1 MKKINRQQIKELFP
15 YRIYERGLVYYNANR
30 VQGLSYNKQK
40 EVWFAEVEGTSDY
53 YVEVDFAKITSGRI
67 RTFCECPAFEMYDT
81 CKHLVAVM
89 FEIADQD
96 EIPKVTEAETL
107 SFMEGIFDQTSLPSQ
122 VMSNKVPMKVQYVLK
137 LERSNKIWLEI
148 KTGIEHLYVVRHVRE
163 LLEHIFDC
171 EKHYFTHKFTYY
183 PEDHYFLQQDLDILE
198 QLQTFILT
206 GDMYTDRSYYA
217 ESAYDKRAVLIPP
230 LDFPDLLEK
239 LVQRDLLVIAKEKSY
254 DNITVVR
261 DDSPFQFT
269 VTHDAAEQLVLKM
282 EGVQAATYFEDYH
295 MVFLDG
301 TCYFPTKAQQ
311 QTWKQIRQL
320 GMDDHELPITS
331 TTADRFF
338 SEALPVLKKQSPV
351 EISEAVTD
359 EIIEHPLR
367 AKLYLEKSEEA
378 IIGKLRYHYGDIEID
393 PFSNQTNKDVIII
406 RDVEI
411 ERHIMHLIE
420 QSNFHFNGRELYINL
435 LEDEEIYDFLYTI
448 LPMLDEY
455 VELYLT
461 ADIQGFI
468 VENEPIPSTTV
479 QVESSTNLLE
489 IGFDISGVDDEEVT
503 AMIQAVIEK
512 KRFYRLQTGAIV
524 SLEGEEY
531 QSIQR
536 FFHDADLNEADISDG
551 KVVMPVY
558 RGMQIDE
565 LIETKKNYDPSFR
578 KLLHQL
584 QSPEEQVYD
593 IPSELQAELRD
604 YQQTGYQWFKSLSEY
619 HLGGILADDMG
630 LGKTVQT
637 IAYLLSEEHTYPHLV
652 VVPSSVIYNWRNEC
666 ARFAPSLHVEVVA
679 GTPEERS
686 QIIQQA
692 KQADVWITSYGTVR
706 QDIELYRELTFHTLI
721 LDEAQFIKN
730 HATKTSK
737 AIREVKAQKRFALS
751 GTPIENT
758 VDELWA
764 IFQVI
769 LPGLMP
775 NLKEFRKL
783 EPKEMATLT
792 RPFILRRL
800 KEDVLQELPEK
811 IEAVHVSE
819 LTKEQKDLYVGY
831 LQELQE
837 ITSASI
843 AANNF
848 QQNRMKILAGLTR
861 LRQLCCHPSLFIENY
876 EGRSGKLDEL
886 LETVQTMKNSG
897 RRMLIFSQFTS
908 MHELFIEEFDKL
920 GIDYFY
926 LHGQTPSRKR
936 VEMSEAFN
944 QGEKDVFLISLR
956 AGGTGLNLTGADTVI
971 LYDLWWNPA
980 VEDQAAGRAHRYG
993 QKNVVQVIRFITE
1006 GTIEEKIYEL
1016 QQKKRE
1022 LINQVIQPGETML
1035 SSLSE
1040 DDVRLL
1046 LNI

>member
-1 MKKINRQQIKELFP
+1 
-15 YRIYERGLVYYNANR
+15 
-30 VQGLSYNKQK
+30 
-40 EVWFAEVEGTSDY
+40 VEGTSDY
-53 YVEVDFAKITSGRI
+53 YVEIDFSKMDSGRI
-67 RTFCECPAFEMYDT
+67 QTYCECPAFEMYDS
-81 CKHLVAVM
+81 CKHLAAVM
-89 FEIADQD
+89 LEIADRH
-96 EIPKVTEAETL
+96 EIPQITEAETV
-107 SFMEGIFDQTSLPSQ
+107 SFMEGIFEDTLPPSQ
-122 VMSNKVPMKVQYVLK
+122 IMDDKLPMNVQYLLK
-137 LERSNKIWLEI
+137 FERSSKIWLEI
-148 KTGIEHLYVVRHVRE
+148 KTGIDHLYVVRHMRD
-163 LLEHIFDC
+163 LLAHIFDG
-171 EKHYFTHKFTYY
+171 EEHYFTHKFTYH
-183 PEDHYFLQQDLDILE
+183 PEDHYFFAQDLEILE
-198 QLQTFILT
+198 QLQTFIMT

-217 ESAYDKRAVLIPP
+217 ESAYDKRSVLIPP
-230 LDFPDLLEK
+230 IVFPNLLEK
-239 LVQRDLLVIAKEKSY
+239 LVERDLHIETR
-254 DNITVVR
+254 DNTYKYPTIVR
-261 DDSPFQFT
+261 DDSPFRFM
-269 VTHDAAEQLVLKM
+269 VTHDDAEQLVLQM
-282 EGVQAATYFEDYH
+282 EGVEGATYFEDYR

-311 QTWKQIRQL
+311 KTWEQIRQL
-320 GMDDHELPITS
+320 GMTNHALPIT
-331 TTADRFF
+331 TATADRFF
-338 SEALPVLKKQSPV
+338 SESLPVLKKQSQV
-351 EISEAVTD
+351 DISEAVTD

-378 IIGKLRYHYGDIEID
+378 IIGKLHYHYGPIEMD
-393 PFSNQTNKDVIII
+393 PFSDRDKKDVIII
-406 RDVEI
+406 RDVEK
-411 ERHIMHLIE
+411 EQHIMHLIE
-420 QSNFHFNGRELYINL
+420 QSNFHYNGKELYINL
-435 LEDEEIYDFLYTI
+435 LEDEEVYDFLYTI

-461 ADIQGFI
+461 SDIQGFI

-489 IGFDISGVDDEEVT
+489 IGFDISGVDDDEVT

-536 FFHDADLNEADISDG
+536 FFHDANLNEADITDG
-551 KVVMPVY
+551 KIVMPAY

-565 LIETKKNYDPSFR
+565 LIETKKSYDPSFR

-584 QSPEEQVYD
+584 KSPEQQVFEL
-593 IPSELQAELRD
+593 PSNLQAELRD
-604 YQQTGYQWFKSLSEY
+604 YQETGYQWFKSLSEY
-619 HLGGILADDMG
+619 NLGGILADDMG
-630 LGKTVQT
+630 LGKTIQT
-637 IAYLLSEEHTYPHLV
+637 IAYLLSEERTDPHLV

-666 ARFAPSLHVEVVA
+666 ERFAPSLHVKVIV

-686 QIIQQA
+686 QMIQQGDN
-692 KQADVWITSYGTVR
+692 ADIWITSYGTVR
-706 QDIELYRELTFHTLI
+706 QDIGLYRDRAFHTLI

-730 HATKTSK
+730 HATKTYK

-764 IFQVI
+764 IFQVV

-775 NLKEFRKL
+775 SLKEFRRLDPSKI
-783 EPKEMATLT
+783 ATLT
-792 RPFILRRL
+792 RPFVLRRL

-819 LTKEQKDLYVGY
+819 LTKDQKDLYVGY
-831 LQELQE
+831 LQDLQE
-837 ITSASI
+837 VTSKSI
-843 AANNF
+843 ATDSF

-876 EGRSGKLDEL
+876 DGRSGKLDEL
-886 LETVQTMKNSG
+886 LETVQTMKASG
-897 RRMLIFSQFTS
+897 KRMLIFSQFTS
-908 MHELFIEEFDKL
+908 MHEIFMKEFERL

-926 LHGQTPSRKR
+926 LDGQTPSKKR

-944 QGEKDVFLISLR
+944 QGEKSVFLISLR
-956 AGGTGLNLTGADTVI
+956 AGGTGLNLIGADTVI

-980 VEDQAAGRAHRYG
+980 VEDQAAGRAHRFG
-993 QKNVVQVIRFITE
+993 QKNVVQIVRFITE

-1022 LINQVIQPGETML
+1022 LIDQVIQPGESML

-1040 DDVRLL
+1040 EDVRQLL
-1046 LNI
+1046 SL